1 MNLFN
6 KARVYQLSADGL
18 GQDTQSLNELLLHYT
33 SRDPEYQEIENWGFV
48 PPLAPEG
55 ELVEELTALGT
66 LQHVPYKPL
75 WLRVRHIK
83 RNLPAAVV
91 KRAVSNRVAEI
102 EEDEDR
108 KVRGRE
114 KQEIKEQVLIE
125 LLPKAFLVER
135 DIQILIVADYLI
147 IDNVSPSV
155 GDAITYLLRKALGS
169 LKCAPLRTHDDPA
182 QVLTH
187 CVAARRDPGTQLYLG
202 NSFKVN
208 AILEKAVSLSGKN
221 LSLSDQGAD
230 VLDGLSEQYHIS
242 ELGLLLELKPGAG
255 GGVVDFTLTDQL
267 TFKGIG
273 WPEEFIAAAE
283 TTLGDEYDQY
293 DALLTNMALVA
304 NGLNGLI
311 DYTTSV
317 LGGRR
322 ELPVTSEDETDTDEE
337 LI

>member
-55 ELVEELTALGT
+55 ELVEALTALGT

-75 WLRVRHIK
+75 SLPVRHIN

-91 KRAVSNRVAEI
+91 MRAGSDGVAEI
-102 EEDEDR
+102 VEDDVR
-108 KVRGRE
+108 NVRGRGT
-114 KQEIKEQVLIE
+114 QEIKEQLLIE
-125 LLPKAFLVER
+125 LLRKAFLVER

-187 CVAARRDPGTQLYLG
+187 CVAARQ
-202 NSFKVN
+202 
-208 AILEKAVSLSGKN
+208 
-221 LSLSDQGAD
+221 
-230 VLDGLSEQYHIS
+230 
-242 ELGLLLELKPGAG
+242 
-255 GGVVDFTLTDQL
+255 
-267 TFKGIG
+267 IG
-273 WPEEFIAAAE
+273 RAH
-283 TTLGDEYDQY
+283 
-293 DALLTNMALVA
+293 V
-304 NGLNGLI
+304 
-311 DYTTSV
+311 
-317 LGGRR
+317 
-322 ELPVTSEDETDTDEE
+322 
-337 LI
+337 